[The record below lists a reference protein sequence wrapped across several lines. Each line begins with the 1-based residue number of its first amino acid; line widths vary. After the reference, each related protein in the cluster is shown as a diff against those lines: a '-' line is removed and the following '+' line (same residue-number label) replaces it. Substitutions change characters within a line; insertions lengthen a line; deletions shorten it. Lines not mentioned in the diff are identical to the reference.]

1 MIRLNMV
8 YWQDN
13 EFWLGKFIEAPEIMA
28 QGYSLEE
35 LEKNLKESYEL
46 MILEDI
52 PAEHF
57 SKEVLL
63 EA

>member
-46 MILEDI
+46 MK
-52 PAEHF
+52 F
-57 SKEVLL
+57 